1 MLSIVAS
8 TIIYPELI
16 LRSSVSLATNLVTSV
31 NYLISISR
39 GDIEL
44 QNLLISNDIIED
56 INIIKNF
63 IEEKANKKHGQ
74 TTQVCIENLN
84 KTLMELEK
92 NIKNITDKI
101 ENHKNLWFNYLR
113 SYNISQEKVAI
124 PLLINKMKHRFE
136 MLIKVTSSLDS

>member
-1 MLSIVAS
+1 MISSIVAS

-39 GDIEL
+39 SDIEL

-63 IEEKANKKHGQ
+63 IEEKANKKHCQ

-84 KTLMELEK
+84 KTLIELEK
-92 NIKNITDKI
+92 NIKNMIVDKSLFLFRTKY
-101 ENHKNLWFNYLR
+101 EKNILTHIGIYL
-113 SYNISQEKVAI
+113 K
-124 PLLINKMKHRFE
+124 NKCR
-136 MLIKVTSSLDS
+136 